1 MRTLKRLI
9 FGDSDKPRSALATD
23 VREALESWRQQPGPD
38 LSQPHFHTRYV
49 VMDVATAGLDSE
61 RDALL
66 GIAALGLGRGGII
79 VPSDAFALDFP
90 AEQGVDPDLLDRQLM
105 AFLQFAGRGALVTYQ
120 GPFVG
125 AFLARLFE
133 ERFGL
138 HFQPDW
144 IDLAW
149 LLPDLFK
156 EKIDELVPM
165 DTWLE
170 LFGIAVPGRRDAL
183 ADSVAIARLLQ
194 VALPR
199 AAERGADTP
208 GKLIDIS
215 RARRWLRPSG

>member
-1 MRTLKRLI
+1 MRSLKNLI
-9 FGDSDKPRSALATD
+9 FGGSDKPRAALAAD
-23 VREALESWRQQPGPD
+23 VRAALENWRLEPGPD
-38 LSQPHFHTRYV
+38 LGLPHFHARYV
-49 VMDVATAGLDSE
+49 ATDVATAGLDSE

-66 GIAALGLGRGGII
+66 GIAGLGLGRGGII
-79 VPSDAFALDFP
+79 VPDDAFALDFP
-90 AEQGVDPDLLDRQLM
+90 AVQEVDPDLLDHQLM
-105 AFLQFAGRGALVTYQ
+105 AFLRFAGRGPLVTYQ
-120 GPFVG
+120 VPFVG

-138 HFQPDW
+138 SFQPDW

-156 EKIDELVPM
+156 ERIDELVPM
-165 DTWLE
+165 DAWLE
-170 LFGIAVPGRRDAL
+170 LFGIEVPGRRDAL
-183 ADSVAIARLLQ
+183 ADSIAIARLLQ